1 MTLQDQM
8 NRLLDAAPDISLLAF
23 GDLSSGL
30 ILNWAA
36 RAPCPR
42 EGLDLLGEQAARCF
56 ALMGPDRLDGTV
68 AGPAMIHFTEHETR
82 IFVRAGTGPDEAGP
96 QDSGFDDV
104 VCAVCDAG
112 AELEPLFHAACDL
125 AKKIAGTA

>member
-8 NRLLDAAPDISLLAF
+8 NRLLDDAPDISLLAF

-56 ALMGPDRLDGTV
+56 ALMGRDRLDGAV
-68 AGPAMIHFTEHETR
+68 AGPSMIHFTEHETR
-82 IFVRAGTGPDEAGP
+82 IFVRVGTGPDDAGP
-96 QDSGFDDV
+96 HDAGSDDV
-104 VCAVCDAG
+104 ICAVCDAG
-112 AELEPLFHAACDL
+112 AELEPLFLAAADL
-125 AKKIAGTA
+125 ADKIAGTA